1 MDSDPSCVYTGCM
14 IRNICCV
21 SFSALLLSSLIGCAS
36 VTPGPVEVSLPR
48 RVGESK
54 ENFVWAEPSY
64 RPKALKKLRVGM
76 TKSEVLALFQEPKS
90 IKRTPS
96 DEYWEY
102 DWFEL
107 YFRGGRLVNWF
118 DL

>member
-1 MDSDPSCVYTGCM
+1 M
-14 IRNICCV
+14 IRAIYTLGFCI
-21 SFSALLLSSLIGCAS
+21 LLLFHAIGCVS
-36 VTPGPVEVSLPR
+36 VTPGVLEASMPR
-48 RVGESK
+48 RTEEQSRGIS
-54 ENFVWAEPSY
+54 WAEPTY
-64 RPKALKKLRVGM
+64 RPKELKKLRVGM
-76 TKSEVLALFQEPKS
+76 TKSEVLALFQEPRT